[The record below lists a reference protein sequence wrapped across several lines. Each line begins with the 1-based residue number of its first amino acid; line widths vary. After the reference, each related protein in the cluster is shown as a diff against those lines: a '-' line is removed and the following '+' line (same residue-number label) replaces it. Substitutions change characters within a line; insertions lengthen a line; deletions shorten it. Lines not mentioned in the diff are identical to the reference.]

1 VDTPLGLSLSLPET
15 FAVLEGPRADPHEI
29 VFLALVELVARRI
42 AELVPVA
49 RDEVALS
56 LSDRPIGAGPVA
68 AVAKMLAGCQRAET
82 GDGRVYVPTSAAAS
96 GFAGT
101 WPTTSQFARAEV
113 WGALVARELVTT
125 RPNLLD
131 SLFVVDAWHLTT
143 AGDVEKR
150 RLEGEL
156 AAEPHWK
163 EAPATALLVACGLP
177 VPSDATFDA
186 LDELEDL
193 ITPGDPQGSSDVGA
207 GPP

>member
-1 VDTPLGLSLSLPET
+1 MATPMGLSLSLPET

-29 VFLALVELVARRI
+29 VFLAFVELVARGI
-42 AELVPVA
+42 GGLVPVA
-49 RDEVALS
+49 KDEVALS

-96 GFAGT
+96 GFTGT
-101 WPTTSQFARAEV
+101 WPTARHFVRAEV
-113 WGALVARELVTT
+113 WGALVSRELVTT
-125 RPNLLD
+125 RPNVLD

-143 AGDVEKR
+143 AGDVERR

-156 AAEPHWK
+156 SAEPHWK
-163 EAPATALLVACGLP
+163 EAPATALLAVHALP
-177 VPSDATFDA
+177 VLSDETFAA

-193 ITPGDPQGSSDVGA
+193 VTPGDPPGPYDAGG